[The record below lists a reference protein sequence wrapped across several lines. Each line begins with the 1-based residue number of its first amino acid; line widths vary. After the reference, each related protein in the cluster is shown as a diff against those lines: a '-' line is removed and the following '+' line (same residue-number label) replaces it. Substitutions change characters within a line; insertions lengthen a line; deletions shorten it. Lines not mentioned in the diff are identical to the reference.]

1 LPLYIRNIFIDY
13 LQKKPLKY
21 YISHHNIRN
30 DIYNNSDTGK
40 DKDSLLQLMP
50 VLTEALMDFKG
61 QVAIVTGGG
70 RGIGRAIA
78 ERLAKKGVNLA
89 IADINTDTAIE
100 TASDLTKLGIK
111 AIGMKLDVSNP
122 EEVKKTFGDVKKE
135 FNRIDILINNAG
147 ITKDGLMIRMK
158 DEDWDAVMAINLKG
172 VFLCSRQA
180 IRDMSQQRYGRI
192 VNISSVAAFMGNPGQ
207 ANYSASKAGIMGI
220 TKTAAKEYASRGI
233 TVNAV
238 APGFITTAMT
248 DVLPENVKEEMKKL
262 IPLGRFGTVED
273 VANAVVFLASP
284 ESGYIT
290 GQVIHVNGGM
300 YM

>member
-1 LPLYIRNIFIDY
+1 
-13 LQKKPLKY
+13 
-21 YISHHNIRN
+21 
-30 DIYNNSDTGK
+30 
-40 DKDSLLQLMP
+40 MP
-50 VLTEALMDFKG
+50 VLTEALMDFRN
-61 QVAIVTGGG
+61 QVAIVTGGA

-78 ERLAKKGVNLA
+78 EGLAKKGVNLA
-89 IADINTDTAIE
+89 IADINIDTAIE

-207 ANYSASKAGIMGI
+207 ANYSASKAGIMGL